1 MEPKNKTFVNRV
13 VIYNSKSAEEGS
25 VRSVIVRV
33 TNGQELCHKIYQ
45 HSDCRNCHQMEWNIK
60 NNLSEREKKV

>member
-45 HSDCRNCHQMEWNIK
+45 HSDCRNCHQME
-60 NNLSEREKKV
+60 